1 MGAQYVTTIF
11 LAQRSIE
18 SMAKLNVEDLVW
30 EESDT
35 VVFSYFREV
44 FVRILQLLISCSENS
59 LFCRRV
65 EVLARTIML
74 MLKAVWTVASFL
86 TFS

>member
-1 MGAQYVTTIF
+1 MNLIWAVAFHIIQMGAQYVTTIF

-44 FVRILQLLISCSENS
+44 FV
-59 LFCRRV
+59 
-65 EVLARTIML
+65 
-74 MLKAVWTVASFL
+74 
-86 TFS
+86 

>member
-18 SMAKLNVEDLVW
+18 TMVKLEAEDLVW

-35 VVFSYFREV
+35 VEFSYLREV
-44 FVRILQLLISCSENS
+44 FVEYWINWIFFWVQFGFIFRKFGFAEYS
-59 LFCRRV
+59 RRQ
-65 EVLARTIML
+65 
-74 MLKAVWTVASFL
+74 
-86 TFS
+86 

>member
-18 SMAKLNVEDLVW
+18 SMVELEVDDLVW

-35 VVFSYFREV
+35 VEFSYFREV
-44 FVRILQLLISCSENS
+44 CWNIVTLSGCNLVSS
-59 LFCRRV
+59 
-65 EVLARTIML
+65 
-74 MLKAVWTVASFL
+74 
-86 TFS
+86 

>member
-18 SMAKLNVEDLVW
+18 SMVELDVGDLVW

-35 VVFSYFREV
+35 VKFSYFREV
-44 FVRILQLLISCSENS
+44 FCWNIVHICLGDFWFHLSDNFLLQKS
-59 LFCRRV
+59 RG
-65 EVLARTIML
+65 
-74 MLKAVWTVASFL
+74 ASKNHYADIE
-86 TFS
+86 S

>member
-44 FVRILQLLISCSENS
+44 FV
-59 LFCRRV
+59 
-65 EVLARTIML
+65 
-74 MLKAVWTVASFL
+74 
-86 TFS
+86 

>member
-18 SMAKLNVEDLVW
+18 TMVKLEAEDLVW

-35 VVFSYFREV
+35 VEFSYFREV
-44 FVRILQLLISCSENS
+44 FVEYWIFFWVQFGFIFRKFGFAEDS
-59 LFCRRV
+59 RRQ
-65 EVLARTIML
+65 
-74 MLKAVWTVASFL
+74 
-86 TFS
+86 